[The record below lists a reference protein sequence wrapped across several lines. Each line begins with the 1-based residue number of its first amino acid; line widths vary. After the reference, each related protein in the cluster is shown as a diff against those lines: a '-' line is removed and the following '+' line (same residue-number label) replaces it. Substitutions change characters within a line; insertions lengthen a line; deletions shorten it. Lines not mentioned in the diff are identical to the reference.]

1 MQAPAAKRSTLFLTA
16 GLVWSAVGL
25 GLIAVAGYWLMNAN
39 DYVLPALVLGL
50 VAGWIIYRFGF
61 LLLVRDNI
69 ARVRQL
75 APEKERICVFAFQ
88 AWRGYIIVPVMI
100 LMGYTLRH
108 LPVAKVFIAPIYL
121 GIGLGLALASIHY
134 YFPPK

>member
-1 MQAPAAKRSTLFLTA
+1 MQAPSAKRSTLFLTA

-25 GLIAVAGYWLMNAN
+25 WLIAVAGYWLMNA
-39 DYVLPALVLGL
+39 DEYVLPALVLGL
-50 VAGWIIYRFGF
+50 IAGWFIYRFGF
-61 LLLVRDNI
+61 LRLVRDNI
-69 ARVRQL
+69 TRVRQL

-88 AWRGYIIVPVMI
+88 AWRSYIIVPVMI

-134 YFPPK
+134 YHPSK